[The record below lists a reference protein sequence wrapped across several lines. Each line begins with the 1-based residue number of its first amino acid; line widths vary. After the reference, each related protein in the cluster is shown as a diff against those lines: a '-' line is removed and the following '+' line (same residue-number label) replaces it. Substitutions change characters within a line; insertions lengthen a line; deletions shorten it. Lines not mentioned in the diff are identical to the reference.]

1 MNVLKQYNLTNRPVV
16 RSSASEQAK
25 EGVVVNFIRKLPN
38 EVFKK
43 PRNLAGYQPT
53 LREKE
58 AELPVEGE
66 AGAAAAEGVEDASA
80 ESAASVE
87 APAPRVFIVDKD
99 IQ

>member
-1 MNVLKQYNLTNRPVV
+1 MLVISAYIPMNVLKQYNLTNRPVV

-66 AGAAAAEGVEDASA
+66 EGAASAAAAASYCG
-80 ESAASVE
+80 
-87 APAPRVFIVDKD
+87 P
-99 IQ
+99 